1 MKVQCSSCG
10 QTYNIPEDRLPKG
23 KIIAFPCQACKAK
36 IRLDMR
42 ACGDAGPGSASGAGP
57 GVDSCRSK
65 ALKERILK
73 TQGDLPSMLQVVM
86 KAREVMANPKTG
98 FKEIAAVLETDQ
110 ALAGRVLKMAN
121 SAYYGLSGMVSSI
134 QHASVV
140 LGFKTLEEVITL
152 AGSTSFLGSEL
163 TGYGIDSGGLWRHS
177 LAVAFGSKII
187 AADRNSGLQE
197 HAFTA
202 GLFHDAGKIIL
213 DPHVLERKAEF
224 DAFRAEAQ
232 GSCFQAEQKLFGFDH
247 AELAAEL
254 CTQWKIPEIQAVGVG
269 FHHNP
274 GAADGADLAYILH
287 VADLIAA
294 MLDAS
299 ADIDPTWP
307 QAAAGALEHLGL
319 QSQRLNEVVETVRG
333 AVQKITE
340 QIN

>member
-1 MKVQCSSCG
+1 V
-10 QTYNIPEDRLPKG
+10 D
-23 KIIAFPCQACKAK
+23 PC
-36 IRLDMR
+36 L
-42 ACGDAGPGSASGAGP
+42 
-57 GVDSCRSK
+57 SK

-73 TQGDLPSMLQVVM
+73 TQGDLPPMLQVVM
-86 KAREVMANPKTG
+86 KAREVMANPKAS

-152 AGSTSFLGSEL
+152 AGSTSFLSSKL
-163 TGYGIDSGGLWRHS
+163 TGYGIDAGGLWRHS
-177 LAVAFGSKII
+177 LAVAFGSKLI
-187 AADRNSGLQE
+187 AADRNNGLQE

-224 DAFRAEAQ
+224 DALLAEAQ
-232 GSCFQAEQKLFGFDH
+232 GSCFQVEQNLLGFDH

-254 CTQWKIPEIQAVGVG
+254 CKQWKIPEIQAVGVG

-274 GAADGADLAYILH
+274 GAAAGEDLAYILH
-287 VADLIAA
+287 VADLIAER
-294 MLDAS
+294 LDAS
-299 ADIDPTWP
+299 ADVDAPLP
-307 QAAAGALEHLGL
+307 QAAAGALEHLKL
-319 QSQRLNEVVETVRG
+319 QPQRLNEVAQAVRE
-333 AVQKITE
+333 AVQKITA

>member
-1 MKVQCSSCG
+1 MKVQCPACSR
-10 QTYNIPEDRLPKG
+10 TYNIPEDRLPKG
-23 KIIAFPCQACKAK
+23 KIIAFPCPSCKATV
-36 IRLDMR
+36 RLDLR
-42 ACGDAGPGSASGAGP
+42 APGDTGPGAAGGP
-57 GVDSCRSK
+57 GLDADASK

-73 TQGDLPSMLQVVM
+73 TRGDLPAMLQVVM

-140 LGFKTLEEVITL
+140 LGLKTLEEVITL
-152 AGSTSFLGSEL
+152 AGSTSFLGSGL
-163 TGYGIDSGGLWRHS
+163 AGYGIDAGGLWRHS
-177 LAVAFGSKII
+177 LAVAVGSKTI
-187 AADRNSGLQE
+187 AANRSGGLQE

-213 DPHVLERKAEF
+213 DPHVQERKADF
-224 DAFRAEAQ
+224 DGLLAAAG
-232 GSCFQAEQKLFGFDH
+232 GSCFQAERQLFGFDH

-254 CTQWKIPEIQAVGVG
+254 CEQWQIPGIQALGVG

-274 GAADGADLAYILH
+274 GGAGGEDLAYILE
-287 VADLIAA
+287 VADLIAH
-294 MLDAS
+294 L
-299 ADIDPTWP
+299 ADGPDPIDPAGF
-307 QAAAGALEHLGL
+307 QAAAGSLAHLGL
-319 QSQRLNEVVETVRG
+319 QPQELVEVARTVRD
-333 AVQKITE
+333 AVEKITA

>member
-1 MKVQCSSCG
+1 M
-10 QTYNIPEDRLPKG
+10 D
-23 KIIAFPCQACKAK
+23 PC
-36 IRLDMR
+36 L
-42 ACGDAGPGSASGAGP
+42 
-57 GVDSCRSK
+57 SK

-73 TQGDLPSMLQVVM
+73 TQGDLPPMLQVVM
-86 KAREVMANPKTG
+86 KAREVMANPKAS

-152 AGSTSFLGSEL
+152 AGSTSFLSSKL
-163 TGYGIDSGGLWRHS
+163 TGYGIDAGGLWRHS
-177 LAVAFGSKII
+177 LAVAFGSKLI
-187 AADRNSGLQE
+187 AADRNNGLQE

-224 DAFRAEAQ
+224 DALLAEAQ
-232 GSCFQAEQKLFGFDH
+232 GSCFQVEQNLFGFDH

-254 CTQWKIPEIQAVGVG
+254 CKQWKIPEIQAVGVG

-274 GAADGADLAYILH
+274 GAAAGEDLAYILH
-287 VADLIAA
+287 VADLIAER
-294 MLDAS
+294 LDAS
-299 ADIDPTWP
+299 ADVDVPLP
-307 QAAAGALEHLGL
+307 QAAAGALEHLKL
-319 QSQRLNEVVETVRG
+319 QPQRLKEVAQAVRE
-333 AVQKITE
+333 AVQKITA